1 MPLCSPLPWCERH
14 WSLTAG
20 LVLFGILGVFA
31 VACWVANK
39 TK

>member
-20 LVLFGILGVFA
+20 LVLLVIVLA
-31 VACWVANK
+31 ACWVERWVRRR
-39 TK
+39 